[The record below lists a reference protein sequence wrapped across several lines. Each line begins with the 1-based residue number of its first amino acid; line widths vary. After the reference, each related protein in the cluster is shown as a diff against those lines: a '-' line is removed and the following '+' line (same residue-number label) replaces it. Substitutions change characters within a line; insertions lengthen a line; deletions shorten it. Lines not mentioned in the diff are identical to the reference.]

1 VLGSNGGNG
10 LSPLAAEAKEEHH
23 MRPRRIAGVFLM
35 LATVVALAAC
45 GGGGGEKAATTGGGG
60 GKTLSPSDA
69 KNPSG
74 NITWCI
80 GKDTTGAFSQMVKLY
95 NDQNNGSKAK
105 LIELPTAAD
114 QQRTQQIQRLRA
126 KSPECDVLGI
136 DTIWTA
142 EYSSQGWI
150 YDLTKV
156 IDARKSD
163 FINTTL
169 DTAKYNGKYWGVPF
183 NTNAGFLYYRTD
195 EVPSKPTTWQQV
207 YNEAKTKHIVYQ
219 GARYEGLTVNFLEL
233 LYSAGGKVLSDD
245 GKTVEI
251 DSPEAKKVLTF
262 MANGIKDGAVPR
274 STLTYMEQESKEAWF
289 AGKAAFLRN
298 WPYVYVEAKTS
309 PIKGK
314 WAITTLPQW
323 QGGTAAG
330 VIGGYNLAISVYS
343 KHPEAALAFVNF
355 VTQPKQQVTMA
366 TKTSLP
372 PVLAST
378 YDDAAV
384 KKALPFASELK
395 KAVEQAKPRP
405 ISPVYP
411 QINDAINENVYSALQ
426 GNTSP
431 ASALKKAKSQIE
443 SALKTF

>member
-1 VLGSNGGNG
+1 
-10 LSPLAAEAKEEHH
+10 
-23 MRPRRIAGVFLM
+23 MRRIPVGLLLL
-35 LATVVALAAC
+35 LAVVLAAC
-45 GGGGGEKAATTGGGG
+45 GGGGGGGGASGGGGG
-60 GKTLSPSDA
+60 GKTLSPDDA
-69 KNPSG
+69 ENAKG
-74 NITWCI
+74 NISWCI
-80 GKDTTGAFSQMVKLY
+80 GKDTTGAFSQMVKLF
-95 NDQNNGSKAK
+95 NDQSSGAQVK

-114 QQRTQQIQRLRA
+114 EQRTQQIQRLRA

-163 FINTTL
+163 FIASTI
-169 DTAKYNGKYWGVPF
+169 DTAKYNGKYWAVPF

-195 EVPSKPTTWQQV
+195 EVSSAPTTWQQV
-207 YNEAKTKHIVYQ
+207 YNEAKTKHLVYQ

-251 DSPEAKKVLTF
+251 DSPEARQVLTF
-262 MANGIKDGAVPR
+262 MVKGIKDGAVPR
-274 STLTYMEQESKEAWF
+274 ANLTYMEQESKEAWF
-289 AGKAAFLRN
+289 AGRAAFLRN
-298 WPYVYVEAKTS
+298 WPYVYAEAKTS
-309 PIKGK
+309 AIKGK
-314 WAITTLPQW
+314 WAITTLPEW

-330 VIGGYNLAISVYS
+330 VIGGYNLAISRYS
-343 KHPEAALAFVNF
+343 KHPEAALAFVDF

-378 YDDAAV
+378 YDNAAV
-384 KKALPFASELK
+384 KKTLPFAPELR

-411 QINDAINENVYSALQ
+411 QINDAINKNVYSALQ